1 MTIFEE
7 FSRSGR
13 SGRRVLRVAAW
24 MLSSVLAAMVGP
36 FGTFTAMTFE
46 ERLFYWGGLIGVA
59 LLVAVYVRK
68 GVLAYM
74 GDSLSADISGAVAI
88 AATLGP
94 SICLFNALIL
104 GVEVLS
110 LGMMLQHFLVVLV
123 VSLGMVLIRLYARI
137 AFASAPS
144 EASVT
149 PDVSASGAASVDV
162 RAESADELGSETAH
176 ELPAFLKHVE
186 EELGHDLR
194 WISADDHYLWVH
206 TEAGSARVLM
216 RFRDA
221 LKELSHL
228 PGLQVHRSHWVAIP
242 AVVKVRPEGRR
253 HVAVLCCGAQVPVS
267 RSYLSDLRAAGLM
280 SDDGA

>member
-1 MTIFEE
+1 MTTIEE

-13 SGRRVLRVAAW
+13 AGRRVLRVAAW
-24 MLSSVLAAMVGP
+24 MLSSVLAAMIGP
-36 FGTFTAMTFE
+36 FGTFTAMSFE

-74 GDSLSADISGAVAI
+74 GDSLNADISGAVAI

-110 LGMMLQHFLVVLV
+110 LGMMLQHILVVLV

-137 AFASAPS
+137 AFASAPP
-144 EASVT
+144 EVGVAPAV
-149 PDVSASGAASVDV
+149 PDSGAASVDA
-162 RAESADELGSETAH
+162 RAEDADDLGSESAQ
-176 ELPAFLKHVE
+176 ELPAFLTHVE
-186 EELGHDLR
+186 EEIGRDLR
-194 WISADDHYLWVH
+194 WIAADDHYLRVH

-228 PGLQVHRSHWVAIP
+228 PGLQVHRSHWVAIA
-242 AVVKVRPEGRR
+242 AVVTVRPEGRR
-253 HVAVLCCGAQVPVS
+253 HVAVLRCGAQVPVS
-267 RSYLSDLRAAGLM
+267 RSHLPDLRAAGLL